1 MTDSLLNADAMQK
14 FIAKIFTV
22 TTRSLIPDEPK
33 ERERQSKRTNCND
46 VEHLKLDPASWR
58 DVTTEK
64 HVLHRIGPVGWW
76 QGVFRKRVRTRTRR
90 GATNRLAGFN
100 RGSSSRETD

>member
-14 FIAKIFTV
+14 FIAKIFAV
-22 TTRSLIPDEPK
+22 ITRSLI
-33 ERERQSKRTNCND
+33 
-46 VEHLKLDPASWR
+46 
-58 DVTTEK
+58 
-64 HVLHRIGPVGWW
+64 
-76 QGVFRKRVRTRTRR
+76 RR

>member
-22 TTRSLIPDEPK
+22 ITRSLIPDEQK

-64 HVLHRIGPVGWW
+64 HVLHRIGAG
-76 QGVFRKRVRTRTRR
+76 
-90 GATNRLAGFN
+90 RLVAGCIQKKGPHENAARSNKSAGRF
-100 RGSSSRETD
+100 